1 MSSFWH
7 EQILLWNW
15 NSCTWEW
22 THLTTGWKGKYM
34 RDEKFLNYFL
44 VWKIPFTSPIKFF
57 FFLEYLLFWSPAKRF
72 HLKIPKIW
80 FFTRGKRIG
89 DIRSPWDSRVI
100 SKAFYPIHFIYKKK
114 ISFGKWFKIADREER
129 RKRRGR
135 KIVAAENPGRKKR
148 MSQENWRAFLK
159 KSEKCSIFGYS
170 LYSRMEKNKK
180 RGFLSR
186 GRKGGGK
193 KKIRQGF

>member
-100 SKAFYPIHFIYKKK
+100 SKAFYPVHFIYKKNK
-114 ISFGKWFKIADREER
+114 FWKMIQNCWPWREKKREGKENRCCRES
-129 RKRRGR
+129 G
-135 KIVAAENPGRKKR
+135 PKKR